1 MLNGDITAEAAAT
14 TSAQEDL
21 PCMCH
26 LLHGLI
32 KAITPSKAE
41 LDFQGEALQRTA
53 CTGLGT
59 VCFLQ
64 LWTREAVTQP
74 GAPRNP
80 QEPGPV
86 PQPQPHAATHQ
97 AGFLQG
103 CCPKSLLPNFCPTQW
118 PGATMAQVIAICVW
132 APAVEGD
139 CCSATGSSGG
149 AQTPSAHLSPRGT
162 FPAAPPTQTPR
173 TQAQAYRG
181 AGLLLCACPS
191 TWAHL
196 SPRLPGDDL

>member
-1 MLNGDITAEAAAT
+1 MSLTPRAHQGHHSLQGRAGLPGRGTAAHSLYRAWHSVLSPA
-14 TSAQEDL
+14 
-21 PCMCH
+21 
-26 LLHGLI
+26 
-32 KAITPSKAE
+32 
-41 LDFQGEALQRTA
+41 LDPGSSDTA
-53 CTGLGT
+53 
-59 VCFLQ
+59 
-64 LWTREAVTQP
+64 RS
-74 GAPRNP
+74 P
-80 QEPGPV
+80 QEPPGAWPCAPAPCRHTSGV
-86 PQPQPHAATHQ
+86 
-97 AGFLQG
+97 LQG

-118 PGATMAQVIAICVW
+118 PGATMAQVISICVW

-149 AQTPSAHLSPRGT
+149 AQTPSTHLSPRGT

-181 AGLLLCACPS
+181 AGLLLCAYPS